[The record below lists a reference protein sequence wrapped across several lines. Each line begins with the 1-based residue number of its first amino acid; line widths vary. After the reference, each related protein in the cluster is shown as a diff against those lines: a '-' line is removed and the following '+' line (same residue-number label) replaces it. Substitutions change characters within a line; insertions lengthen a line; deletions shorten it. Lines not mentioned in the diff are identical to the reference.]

1 LIDTKWA
8 GVDLDREVQR
18 RKRKKEKEVD
28 PMIESIKKIDNTT
41 VDLLRR
47 KIGRIITTIKI
58 EKMIRRITMM
68 LNH

>member
-1 LIDTKWA
+1 MIDTKWA